1 MRLPRLK
8 KPFRLAPEILPDNLV
23 SDVLLRAAE
32 EIINAHGA
40 DVAFTALSD
49 ADSAALLLFL
59 TDDEHIRYFLE
70 LRFTNLISYLL
81 TAVVKFDS
89 YALIEEPVTHS
100 FRGVHETV

>member
-1 MRLPRLK
+1 MRLPRLG
-8 KPFRLAPEILPDNLV
+8 KPLGLAPGNLPDNLV

-32 EIINAHGA
+32 EVVNAHGA
-40 DVAFTALSD
+40 DVALTTLSD
-49 ADSAALLLFL
+49 ADSAALFLFL

-81 TAVVKFDS
+81 TAVVKLDS

>member
-1 MRLPRLK
+1 MRIPRLG
-8 KPFRLAPEILPDNLV
+8 KPLRLAPGNLPDNLV

-32 EIINAHGA
+32 EVVNAHGA
-40 DVAFTALSD
+40 DVALTTLSD
-49 ADSAALLLFL
+49 ADSAALFLFL
-59 TDDEHIRYFLE
+59 ADDEHIRYFLE

-81 TAVVKFDS
+81 TAVVELDP